1 MLSLNGHVSYFKN
14 QGFSP
19 PEQQTNLIFKIS
31 IPKLHL
37 KFHKGSVFCIYSAT
51 DLIWSIKVP
60 WMAVMVEI

>member
-1 MLSLNGHVSYFKN
+1 MWCMLSLNGHVSYFKN

-51 DLIWSIKVP
+51 DLI
-60 WMAVMVEI
+60 